1 MSAIPIS
8 YSMHLRH
15 LAAGLRSEV
24 EVLDKTMAH
33 REMWLDKAGDANDN
47 HVIDA
52 YTRTVDNHL
61 DRVMAKACAVKE
73 AVRVLRGDGL

>member
-1 MSAIPIS
+1 MSAIPIG

-24 EVLDKTMAH
+24 ETLDKTMAH
-33 REMWLDKAGDANDN
+33 REMWLDKAGNVN
-47 HVIDA
+47 ETHVIDA

-73 AVRVLRGDGL
+73 AVMRLRGEEL